1 MAERLGR
8 LSLARRDEL
17 RARLVAGIPR
27 WYNPWLH
34 LVVPS
39 LVGLGV
45 LVACTLLLRG
55 VKPLELLTVPATFL
69 VINAGE
75 WRIHRDILH
84 KRTPPLTVLYDRH
97 TPEHHMVFV
106 TDDMAIRSWREFYL
120 VLIPAYGIVAAAFGA
135 LPFPAA
141 LWLGFGLRN
150 PALLF
155 MATTMVYV
163 VLYEWLH
170 LSYHLPSDSF
180 IGRLRLIQVLRR
192 HHAVHHAPE
201 LMQKWNFN
209 VTIPLW
215 DWVRRT
221 IYRDAVPSSSTV
233 TATGSAPSASRSR

>member
-17 RARLVAGIPR
+17 RARLVGGIPR

-34 LVVPS
+34 LAVPS
-39 LVGLGV
+39 LFGLGV
-45 LVACTLLLRG
+45 LVACVSLLHG
-55 VKPLELLTVPATFL
+55 VRPVELLTIPATFL

-75 WRIHRDILH
+75 WRIHRDLLH
-84 KRTPPLTVLYDRH
+84 KRTPPMTVLYDRH
-97 TPEHHMVFV
+97 TPEHHMIFV

-135 LPFPAA
+135 LPFPLL
-141 LWLGFGLRN
+141 LWFGFGLHN
-150 PALLF
+150 AALLF
-155 MATTMVYV
+155 MAMTMAYV
-163 VLYEWLH
+163 VAYEWLH
-170 LSYHLPSDSF
+170 LSYHLPSDSL
-180 IGRLRLIQVLRR
+180 IGRMRLIQLLRR
-192 HHAVHHAPE
+192 HHAIHHAPE

-221 IYRDAVPSSSTV
+221 IYREELPS
-233 TATGSAPSASRSR
+233 TATAMESARTSSRSR

>member
-17 RARLVAGIPR
+17 RARLVGALPR
-27 WYNPWLH
+27 WYSPWLH

-39 LVGLGV
+39 LFGIGV
-45 LVACTLLLRG
+45 LVACLLLLRD
-55 VKPLELLTVPATFL
+55 VRPVELLTVPATWL
-69 VINAGE
+69 IINAGE
-75 WRIHRDILH
+75 WRIHRDLLH

-106 TDDMAIRSWREFYL
+106 TEDMAIRDWREFYL

-135 LPFPAA
+135 LPFPLL
-141 LWLGFGLRN
+141 LWLGLGWHN
-150 PALLF
+150 AALLF
-155 MATTMVYV
+155 MASTMVYV

-170 LSYHLPSDSF
+170 LSYHLPADSV
-180 IGRLRLIQVLRR
+180 IGRLRIIQILRR

-221 IYRDAVPSSSTV
+221 IYRDEVPSS
-233 TATGSAPSASRSR
+233 AIESAPSSSRSR